1 MDDLDEIL
9 IIKVFYDN
17 KNFEIKTN
25 NDISLEEIKKKCVEE
40 IKYNEKDINKIT
52 LWYIDE
58 EHDKNL
64 INDSIDLI
72 KYSKEIEFSTNVI
85 NLTVEINNKDNY
97 KDNKELKKNKNEE
110 EEKEKNINIQ
120 NNTNININ
128 KLKSDK
134 NENIQKLNY
143 EIKLLKDEVNY
154 YKERI
159 KNIIQYY
166 EDFLAK
172 MKNKYEKDLIKSI
185 QKFNMTIQDLV
196 NEKINHSENT
206 NINQNKIIEKGNQ
219 KNKNYKNEKKEEGN
233 HINKINE
240 NEKKEEGNKINNINK
255 NEINE
260 ENNKN
265 QNEINEGINEINIF
279 NKAQTIVEKK
289 NDKIKEKLEDIND
302 KKLSQLIDN
311 VENNKKKKVK
321 KEKEKKEKENIF
333 NLLNTPEGETPII
346 NNKLKENGK
355 DYNFENIEFINNK
368 CNNCKQLPKKINY
381 KCVLCDNYF
390 LCEACHKIC
399 RKNKFHEHFDFFE
412 IRYPNEVIKQMQ
424 EKITEATKLRK
435 TLASFYGLLNFIFFD
450 KKGDLLIK
458 EFNKN
463 DVKSLK
469 PICKDMKSVNAD
481 PMEYYSEY
489 KLTFINAQ
497 LDKLNE
503 ESREILSNKIKTFFV
518 SLEDSV
524 K

>member
-25 NDISLEEIKKKCVEE
+25 NDISLEEIKKKCAEE
-40 IKYNEKDINKIT
+40 IKYNEKDIDKIT

-72 KYSKEIEFSTNVI
+72 KYSKEIEFSTYVI

-128 KLKSDK
+128 KLKNDK

-172 MKNKYEKDLIKSI
+172 MKNKYEKDLNKSI
-185 QKFNMTIQDLV
+185 QEFNMTIQDLV
-196 NEKINHSENT
+196 NEKINQSENT

-240 NEKKEEGNKINNINK
+240 NEKKEEGNKINNINQ

-260 ENNKN
+260 ENNIN

-279 NKAQTIVEKK
+279 NKAQTIVEKN

-489 KLTFINAQ
+489 KLTFINDQ